1 MKKPAG
7 NCGWAAPLVAVSILA
22 FCAHAFAGAKRPM
35 ALLIMVDGMRADAV
49 EVDAMPNLLRLKRGA
64 WRKGYKAAWSLT
76 GQSDASA
83 APSSAPNHVSIATGV
98 NKTKH
103 GVAQNSN
110 LTENAYDYATYPT
123 WLKRVVNA
131 DSSRKA
137 LFVYSWKQDAY
148 LGPAE
153 GVEFIG
159 GTIDDTAQ
167 TDAINAP
174 LLAARLASDDA
185 PDATMYFIDTPD
197 HVGHGVGDNFYPMSA
212 AYRKALADVDFYIG
226 MCLDAIASRAT
237 FEEEDWLILVTSDHG
252 GYSNQHGTITKG
264 RQANTIPVV
273 IAGTGVSSGRIPGS
287 PYNYDVT
294 ASALAHFGVS
304 LEGLDAARRDQSAEV
319 VAPGTLS
326 EGFIAYRAFDSDET
340 SSGKSS
346 SDTAVTDG
354 GKLGKYLN
362 IASGGYVKL
371 EGTDTS
377 HVTYADANKSFT
389 ATIWVKMDNP
399 PTSGDPVIIG
409 NKDWGGVKK
418 GVILFSGVS
427 SQVKWTIDNNTVQ
440 PSGVMLNAGD
450 GSDTGRIDIGPM
462 KYEEGVWTFYA
473 VSCDAN
479 GIFTLYQGRQDGTL
493 DWVCSA
499 PFSGFSLESGYP
511 FYIGTDGD
519 GNYNSKFVG
528 GVDDFGLWS
537 RTLSIA
543 EVRAVYEAGRNGISL
558 GDLTAPKAKS
568 VTLASR
574 LDLSGIDA
582 ANLGSGSSYDL
593 NGQTMRLATS
603 TIVEGISVT
612 DSSADQDGT
621 LVVKSGTF
629 KMASAMTGNIY
640 IASGATLDQYGYDL
654 SANPVVLDGGTL
666 TNTKGANSTL
676 PMYLNLTADSG
687 IIFANVGGTHD
698 MSVPKGAEWNL
709 GGCTLNVVLDGFDPD
724 LCMEEGETI
733 SNGTLKVAVNSTAHD
748 NTGRGWVQFANLNG
762 KDGLRLD
769 LGNSILR
776 LKHHAPNMN
785 STVCDFTCRPPR
797 GETIYSGNQLEIYG
811 VYKPQSTDGFNI
823 KMMDGSTLDLSDQN
837 VAWNCKFRNSGGYA
851 KGSST
856 ECKVSFAAG
865 ATVNVNLGGRADL
878 KAFADSGRHI
888 ILWAENAVPDVDL
901 TAIVDELASNDYAIA
916 NDGTGAWVRRMG
928 GLVIIVN
935 FKEIKRRRKS

>member
-7 NCGWAAPLVAVSILA
+7 NCGWAAAVLAVSILA
-22 FCAHAFAGAKRPM
+22 FCAHSFAGEKRPM

-49 EVDAMPNLLRLKRGA
+49 EVDAMPNLLRLREGA

-83 APSSAPNHVSIATGV
+83 DPSSAPNHVSIATGV

-103 GVAQNSN
+103 GVAKNAD

-197 HVGHGVGDNFYPMSA
+197 HVGHGLGDNFYPMSA

-273 IAGTGVSSGRIPGS
+273 IAGTHVSSGRIPGS

-304 LEGLDAARRDQSAEV
+304 LAGLDAARRDQSAEV

-346 SDTAVTDG
+346 SYTAVTDG
-354 GKLGKYLN
+354 GKLGKYLD

-377 HVTYADANKSFT
+377 HVTYADDNKSFT

-399 PTSGDPVIIG
+399 PTSNDPVIIG

-427 SQVKWTIDNNTVQ
+427 SQVKWTIDNNEVK
-440 PSGVMLNAGD
+440 PSGVMLNAGNGNGNPNTD
-450 GSDTGRIDIGPM
+450 RIDIGPM

-511 FYIGTDGD
+511 FYIGTDGGED
-519 GNYNSKFVG
+519 YRYKFVG

-558 GDLTAPKAKS
+558 GDLTAPNAKS

-582 ANLGSGSSYDL
+582 ANLGNGSSYDL

-612 DSSADQDGT
+612 DSSVNHDGT
-621 LVVKSGTF
+621 FVVKSGTF
-629 KMASAMTGNIY
+629 KMASAMIGNIY

-676 PMYLNLTADSG
+676 PMYLNLTADSSIVYG
-687 IIFANVGGTHD
+687 SSITFD
-698 MSVPKGAEWNL
+698 WSVPKNSVWNL
-709 GGCTLNVVLDGFDPD
+709 GGKTLNLVMDGGDPD
-724 LCMEEGETI
+724 FNMVEGETM
-733 SNGTLKVAVNSTAHD
+733 SNGTFKVTVNPTAKN
-748 NTGRGWVQFANLNG
+748 NTGKGWVQFAALNG
-762 KDGLRLD
+762 KDGLNLD
-769 LGNSILR
+769 LGTSILR
-776 LKHHAPNMN
+776 LKHCNPNKN
-785 STVCDFTCRPPR
+785 SNVWDFTCNPR
-797 GETIYSGNQLEIYG
+797 AGETVYSGNKLEIFG
-811 VYKPQSTDGFNI
+811 TFTPQSTYGFNLL
-823 KMMDGSTLDLSDQN
+823 MMDGSAINLSSWSGVWDCEF
-837 VAWNCKFRNSGGYA
+837 ANSGGYA
-851 KGSST
+851 GGS
-856 ECKVSFAAG
+856 EKDCKV
-865 ATVNVNLGGRADL
+865 
-878 KAFADSGRHI
+878 AFADGASVQVKLEGRDI
-888 ILWAENAVPDVDL
+888 AS
-901 TAIVDELASNDYAIA
+901 LASSGDYVMRWASAAIPGDSTVFTLEDSL
-916 NDGTGAWVRRMG
+916 NRGYKLVKDNTGLKLVVRPGVM
-928 GLVIIVN
+928 IIVQ
-935 FKEIKRRRKS
+935 

>member
-83 APSSAPNHVSIATGV
+83 DPSSAPNHVSIATGV

-103 GVAQNSN
+103 GVAQNAN

-167 TDAINAP
+167 TDAFNAP

-304 LEGLDAARRDQSAEV
+304 LAGLDAARRDQSAEV

-377 HVTYADANKSFT
+377 NVTYADDNKSFT

-409 NKDWGGVKK
+409 NKDWGGLKK

-519 GNYNSKFVG
+519 GNYNSKFAG

-709 GGCTLNVVLDGFDPD
+709 GGCTLNVVLDGYDPD
-724 LCMEEGETI
+724 FNMVKGETM
-733 SNGTLKVAVNSTAHD
+733 SNGTFKVTVNPTANN
-748 NTGRGWVQFANLNG
+748 NTGRGWVQFAALNG
-762 KDGLRLD
+762 KDGLNLD
-769 LGNSILR
+769 LGTSILR
-776 LKHHAPNMN
+776 LKHCSPNKN
-785 STVCDFTCRPPR
+785 SSVWDFTCNPLA
-797 GETIYSGNQLEIYG
+797 GETVYSGNKLEIFG
-811 VYKPQSTDGFNI
+811 TFTPQSTYGFNLL
-823 KMMDGSTLDLSDQN
+823 MMDGSAINLSSWSGVWDCQF
-837 VAWNCKFRNSGGYA
+837 ANSNGYA
-851 KGSST
+851 NGSET
-856 ECKVSFAAG
+856 DCKV
-865 ATVNVNLGGRADL
+865 
-878 KAFADSGRHI
+878 AFADGASVLVKLEGRSDIASLALSGDYVMK
-888 ILWAENAVPDVDL
+888 WAGNAVSGVSTVFTLEDSLNRGYKLVKD
-901 TAIVDELASNDYAIA
+901 N
-916 NDGTGAWVRRMG
+916 TGLKLVVRPGIM
-928 GLVIIVN
+928 IIVQ
-935 FKEIKRRRKS
+935 